1 MFQINMQPNVNVE
14 PRYKVFL
21 WKINK
26 NLMKMRRNGEPK
38 EALLVEPRTRPLSRP
53 LRGYYIYKRMI

>member
-1 MFQINMQPNVNVE
+1 MFQINMHPNANVE

-38 EALLVEPRTRPLSRP
+38 EAFIEPRTKPLFRP